1 MRISDW
7 SSDVCSSDL
16 CRAYRFTQLMETD
29 CVPAKA
35 DWVTDLDAICSRE
48 PFWIAGAFL
57 HDLGAVNGDYAFH
70 LNGNA
75 LYATGDQQ
83 FPALLDSTFITT
95 FCHLILDRRPLALPS
110 D

>member
-1 MRISDW
+1 MRE
-7 SSDVCSSDL
+7 

-35 DWVTDLDAICSRE
+35 DWVTDLDAICRRE

-75 LYATGDQQ
+75 LYATGDQGFQ
-83 FPALLDSTFITT
+83 EFLESTFIPARSEDHTSELQSLMRDSYAV
-95 FCHLILDRRPLALPS
+95 FCL
-110 D
+110 